1 MRFLGANVGIQGEG
15 ETTFPILLERLEKG
29 APLSG
34 LPGVYLPGQPLSNRT
49 FAGDL
54 NALPLPEPELWIP
67 TAAGHPE
74 FWVPVQSRRGCPLD
88 CSFCSTHA
96 IEGRPIRKLSPQTV
110 AAWLEHLVSRGFTNF
125 HFVDNT
131 FNLPPSYAKQLC
143 REILRRGLAI
153 NLWAIIYPRSIDREL
168 VDLMARVGCREIS
181 LGFESGCNRML
192 ARLNKR
198 FTTEDVRTVAKM
210 FADASIFRRG
220 FLLLGGPG
228 ETRESVE
235 ESLAFADS
243 LNLDALKITVGLRIY
258 PGTPLAAAALSEGLL
273 RPDEDLLLPK
283 FYLAEDLTDWLP
295 ERISEYR
302 AARSWV
308 M

>member
-1 MRFLGANVGIQGEG
+1 M
-15 ETTFPILLERLEKG
+15 
-29 APLSG
+29 
-34 LPGVYLPGQPLSNRT
+34 
-49 FAGDL
+49 
-54 NALPLPEPELWIP
+54 
-67 TAAGHPE
+67 
-74 FWVPVQSRRGCPLD
+74 
-88 CSFCSTHA
+88 
-96 IEGRPIRKLSPQTV
+96 
-110 AAWLEHLVSRGFTNF
+110 SRGFTNF

-228 ETRESVE
+228 RRNQGERGREPC
-235 ESLAFADS
+235 LC
-243 LNLDALKITVGLRIY
+243 
-258 PGTPLAAAALSEGLL
+258 
-273 RPDEDLLLPK
+273 
-283 FYLAEDLTDWLP
+283 
-295 ERISEYR
+295 
-302 AARSWV
+302 
-308 M
+308 